1 MNIPFPLAAA
11 SFCFATAVLA
21 VYLHHRRV
29 GAVPVNTSH
38 VNTRNESDAAT
49 VAGGTGTAH
58 RIEQETRFPPQA
70 ETQTPDDDDADDSE
84 YQRADPSK
92 PRYKPRSILTD
103 NEAEFFGRL
112 ETAVP
117 EYRIFPQLSM
127 TAIIEPASKDRY
139 WTYFNRI
146 AMQRVDYAVYTRDLK
161 LICVIEL
168 DDRTHDGKHKRD
180 ERRDS
185 RLTEAGV
192 QTLRFDSRMKPR
204 PEMLRAA
211 IRRVVHHSP

>member
-11 SFCFATAVLA
+11 AFCFATALLA
-21 VYLHHRRV
+21 VNLHRRRV
-29 GAVPVNTSH
+29 GSAPVSAAPVNTP
-38 VNTRNESDAAT
+38 NEEESAP
-49 VAGGTGTAH
+49 VAGSTNTTH
-58 RIEQETRFPPQA
+58 RIEQPMQA
-70 ETQTPDDDDADDSE
+70 PEDDDAYDSE
-84 YQRADPSK
+84 YQRAEPGK
-92 PRYKPRSILTD
+92 PRYKPRPILTD
-103 NEAEFFGRL
+103 NEAEFFARL

-180 ERRDS
+180 GRRDS

-192 QTLRFDSRMKPR
+192 QTLRFDSRAKPR

-211 IRRVVHHSP
+211 IRRVVHHSSEAHSS

>member
-11 SFCFATAVLA
+11 SFCFASALLA
-21 VYLHHRRV
+21 VYLHRRRI
-29 GAVPVNTSH
+29 GAAPVDMSH
-38 VNTRNESDAAT
+38 VNTRNESESAT
-49 VAGGTGTAH
+49 ASGGTGTAH
-58 RIEQETRFPPQA
+58 RTEQETQFPTVA
-70 ETQTPDDDDADDSE
+70 EMQPPEDDDADDSE
-84 YQRADPSK
+84 YQRAEQGK
-92 PRYKPRSILTD
+92 PRYKPRPVLTD

-112 ETAVP
+112 EAAVP

-139 WTYFNRI
+139 WTHFNRI

-180 ERRDS
+180 GRRDS

-192 QTLRFDSRMKPR
+192 QTLRFDSRAKPR
-204 PEMLRAA
+204 PEALRAA
-211 IRRVVHHSP
+211 IRRFVHQS